1 MYYSYVMGI
10 DENIY
15 RLEKE
20 GFVIEKDNDNYQVSF
35 SEDKAEIWEEFIK
48 QYLEVEYWNE
58 YLAKDKVV
66 FIFHLEEGY
75 KRFEVVDFVNDEVLG
90 LCEKLCDCKFESIKK
105 MLLDNMFYS
114 QVINQSK

>member
-15 RLEKE
+15 KLEKE

-35 SEDKAEIWEEFIK
+35 PEDKAQIWEDFIK
-48 QYLEVEYWNE
+48 HYLEVEYWNE

-66 FIFHLEEGY
+66 FLFHLVDGY
-75 KRFEVVDFVNDEVLG
+75 KRFEVIDFVNDEVLA

-105 MLLDNMFYS
+105 MLSDNLFYS
-114 QVINQSK
+114 RVLN